1 MRTTPPRCLPSAELL
16 RARGLSLLEIL
27 IVVTIISAM
36 ATIAI
41 PSLIKAIDRSRQS
54 STMADMRTIG
64 SALERYAVDHL
75 SYPTVTDT
83 LDLRPALEPEYVK
96 QLPSIDGWGHPFV
109 FEVDDQGSSY
119 TLRSPGKDGT
129 LQTAA
134 PIETTRDVT
143 ADIVMVDGV
152 FVQRP
157 AGKQAET
164 NGAAEQPT
172 ASQS

>member
-1 MRTTPPRCLPSAELL
+1 MRPTPPEPLPSAELA
-16 RARGLSLLEIL
+16 RARGFSLLEVL
-27 IVVTIISAM
+27 IVVTIISAI

-41 PSLIKAIDRSRQS
+41 PNLINAIDRGRQS

-75 SYPTVTDT
+75 SYPTATDT
-83 LDLRPALEPEYVK
+83 LGLRPELEPDYVK
-96 QLPSIDGWGHPFV
+96 QLPATDGWGHTFV
-109 FEVDDQGSSY
+109 FEVDDSGSSY

-129 LQTAA
+129 LQSAH
-134 PIETTRDVT
+134 PVETTHDVA

-157 AGKQAET
+157 AGKQGKADG
-164 NGAAEQPT
+164 NDAQP
-172 ASQS
+172 ASQG